1 MWSSSSE
8 LRVDDVLSVKA
19 PEQLLI
25 NKVRVN
31 DWWALQVDEACY
43 LSVSS
48 DPTDPTDPTEPLYC
62 SVIYRTQLWNRP
74 WCRCC
79 PLQGVTC
86 HRDPPNKQLE
96 FKRRQGSFSVSDSAS
111 DVTDET
117 FNTFTL
123 HSVSRRDA
131 ESAILKLHS
140 EVSHTQWLADSV
152 TQWLADSVTRWLGGR
167 GCNEL
172 FVTAG
177 GAADSLIM
185 SLSECWCLISSL
197 MIFCLRL

>member
-1 MWSSSSE
+1 MTCCVLKLRSSSSLIKSE
-8 LRVDDVLSVKA
+8 LMIDERCRWTRRVIS
-19 PEQLLI
+19 QT
-25 NKVRVN
+25 
-31 DWWALQVDEACY
+31 
-43 LSVSS
+43 VSS

-96 FKRRQGSFSVSDSAS
+96 FKRRRGSFSVSDSAS

-131 ESAILKLHS
+131 ESTILKLHS

-152 TQWLADSVTRWLGGR
+152 TQWLGAR

>member
-1 MWSSSSE
+1 MTCCVLKLRSSCSLIKSE
-8 LRVDDVLSVKA
+8 LMIDERCRWTRRVIS
-19 PEQLLI
+19 QT
-25 NKVRVN
+25 
-31 DWWALQVDEACY
+31 
-43 LSVSS
+43 VSS

-62 SVIYRTQLWNRP
+62 SVIYRTQLWNSP

-96 FKRRQGSFSVSDSAS
+96 FKRRRGSFSVSDSAS

-140 EVSHTQWLADSV
+140 EVSHTQWLSDSV
-152 TQWLADSVTRWLGGR
+152 TQWLGDSLTRWL
-167 GCNEL
+167 
-172 FVTAG
+172 
-177 GAADSLIM
+177 ADSGLVAVM
-185 SLSECWCLISSL
+185 SCLWQQAALLTHWS
-197 MIFCLRL
+197 CL

>member
-8 LRVDDVLSVKA
+8 LRVDDVLCVKA

-96 FKRRQGSFSVSDSAS
+96 FKRRRGSFSVSDSAS

-131 ESAILKLHS
+131 ESTILKLHS
-140 EVSHTQWLADSV
+140 EVSHTQWLSDSL
-152 TQWLADSVTRWLGGR
+152 TRWLADLVVVAVMSCLWQQ
-167 GCNEL
+167 
-172 FVTAG
+172 
-177 GAADSLIM
+177 AALLTHWS
-185 SLSECWCLISSL
+185 CL
-197 MIFCLRL
+197 